1 MYSPIAAKSS
11 LDLRYPSSPSSA
23 HTPIVHSGSSPLA
36 HGGYSDGRGSIYGAA
51 SGDLR
56 AASRRAWSK
65 SADDLRAQPGEPRA
79 TMPIRVDTQLS
90 FVDKI
95 AAYRGRADS
104 ASGIGDCGGRLHV
117 REHDAG
123 HEQLYKHAADD
134 RPAAR
139 DGDRA
144 GTVLRKKAHGLGAEW
159 AEYERAERQ
168 ERGNEPR
175 VDATK
180 RAWGGR
186 DGTPREGANGH
197 GMRERDGSGGSPV
210 SISISAPLLDGHGL
224 GLAASAGMNG
234 SGTAG
239 YVHTRSH
246 SFTPKLSSRLAG
258 LGAASPGR
266 KGSAGEV
273 DPGVEREKEK
283 RVVFPFHFGGGAGQT
298 KPLPSMPGPLDTG
311 AAPLLAPPH
320 IILEPAS
327 PSNPH
332 DMRNSSLLLAP
343 STDAN
348 DSKRASQIVYAAGF
362 AFKMEV
368 RGTKLVLHKPPGDCA
383 AAVRELFPQGVVD
396 DAEDEEAAATAAQE
410 DGAGQRRDAGSV
422 GRKKRVF
429 WGRGRHPA
437 IGVRGAG
444 AAALGGVFGVEG
456 GASLRAGVEKGT
468 VEALVHEL
476 VFATVFLHADCAP
489 DEEAWREEAWR
500 DYALAV
506 LPCLPMLARRARVET
521 ECIRCAG
528 YLISGA
534 VPEESESTRKRVAW
548 MAGEHLRLHGAPAD
562 ADAWEDFRAEAL
574 PDVYFPTPQPV
585 TSGMPVSSSTQAIYA
600 PSPLLG
606 AGSPT
611 LGPAPFSPRP
621 NAGDARMVGLLDALG
636 FRDTTASPSSAT
648 TSPHSSQ
655 PSRAGLP
662 SRMPWAGLQT
672 EGLSRDVLL
681 AFDPHIIARS
691 LAIFQP
697 RRARAGARSSHRRIP
712 KFRSRRSILAALRE

>member
-186 DGTPREGANGH
+186 DGVAGDWGAGRAEGDHRDPTGRRKWARYARAGWERRVACLDLDL
-197 GMRERDGSGGSPV
+197 GAAAGWTWARACSQRRDEWERDGGLRTYALAQFYAKAVESTCRVGGSE
-210 SISISAPLLDGHGL
+210 
-224 GLAASAGMNG
+224 
-234 SGTAG
+234 
-239 YVHTRSH
+239 
-246 SFTPKLSSRLAG
+246 SRTEG
-258 LGAASPGR
+258 QR
-266 KGSAGEV
+266 GEV

-362 AFKMEV
+362 VNRLVTPRARGPARVKAFKMEV

-468 VEALVHEL
+468 VEAL
-476 VFATVFLHADCAP
+476 
-489 DEEAWREEAWR
+489 EAWREEAWR

-534 VPEESESTRKRVAW
+534 VPEESESTRKR
-548 MAGEHLRLHGAPAD
+548 
-562 ADAWEDFRAEAL
+562 DFRAEAL